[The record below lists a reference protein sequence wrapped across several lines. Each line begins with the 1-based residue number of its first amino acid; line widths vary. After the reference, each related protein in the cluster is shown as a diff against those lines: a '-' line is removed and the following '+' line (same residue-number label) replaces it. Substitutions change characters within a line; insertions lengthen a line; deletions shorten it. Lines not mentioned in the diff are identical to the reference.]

1 MRGYNTYRFKDHD
14 PIIDIV
20 RTCLQIYASIHTHG
34 KMSRAVR
41 QVSRSSG
48 VSMSCIQNWLSGV
61 TSMPRFCTV
70 VAVVHATGREVKV
83 DEHGMGS
90 KSRFRVIKGG
100 KAA

>member
-1 MRGYNTYRFKDHD
+1 MRGYRTYPFKDHD

-20 RTCLQIYASIHTHG
+20 RTCLQIYAGIYTHS
-34 KMSRAVR
+34 KMTPAVR
-41 QVSRSSG
+41 QVARSSG
-48 VSMSCIQNWLSGV
+48 VSESCIWNWLNGV

-83 DEHGMGS
+83 DQHSMGS